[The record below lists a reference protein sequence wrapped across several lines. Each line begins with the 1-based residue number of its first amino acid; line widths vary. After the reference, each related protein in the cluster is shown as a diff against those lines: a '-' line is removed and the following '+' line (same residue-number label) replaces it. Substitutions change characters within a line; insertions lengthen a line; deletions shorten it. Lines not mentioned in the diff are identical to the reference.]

1 MSHQEI
7 AEFADAMLQHFP
19 PFRQWE
25 DYQEKAWADTM
36 ASELSCFP
44 KEVLARAQREI
55 IRTRKPNMPRPPMVS
70 ECIQACLEARR
81 WIEADASKGQ
91 LPAMRPAAGDE
102 WSTERVKLAYDLIK
116 SSLGKEA
123 GRDGWILSLWG
134 FCRINQ
140 RVPQGPETER
150 CKRDAQEFDTAYADC
165 VRGAAGPLSGVLEGL
180 GAAMLA
186 KRESLAAEVLRR

>member
-1 MSHQEI
+1 MSTKAVSHFVGTI
-7 AEFADAMLQHFP
+7 IQHFP
-19 PFRQWE
+19 PFRWE
-25 DYQEKAWADTM
+25 EEQEKAWVDTVVR
-36 ASELSCFP
+36 ELSCFS
-44 KEVLARAQREI
+44 EAVLDRAVSEMV
-55 IRTRKPNMPRPPMVS
+55 RTRKDRKIPLVS